1 VSNPLKAP
9 FPWFGGKSRVADIVW
24 SRLGTDCARYVEPF
38 FGSGAVLLA
47 RPLNQDG
54 LPTGDELINDLDG
67 LLANFWRALRAD
79 PAQVAHWAADPMSEI
94 DLSARHGWLINRKA
108 RMCWLLEDPDYYDPK
123 AAGWWLWGIGQS
135 IAGGWCSGEGP
146 WVHNGVQFNHVETLR
161 KVRVKAEGLDEQ
173 DQNVLGWPGISWRMP
188 GVAHKSGIHGG
199 GVAAAGLFETLE
211 RLSIRLR
218 PVMILSGDWKRVT
231 TPATM
236 YASGCPIGVFLD
248 PPYAMAERA
257 GGLYGTET
265 ECSAEVRTWA
275 IEAGQDPKMRI
286 CLAGYEG
293 EHVLPPNWE
302 CVAWKAQGGYG
313 NRSNG
318 RGKANAGRE
327 RLWFSP
333 GCLRP
338 SERLL

>member
-1 VSNPLKAP
+1 MSNQLKSP

-47 RPLNQDG
+47 RPLNQNG

-79 PAQVAHWAADPMSEI
+79 PEQVAYWAADPMSEI
-94 DLSARHGWLINRKA
+94 DLSARHGWLVNRKA
-108 RMCWLLEDPDYYDPK
+108 RLRWLLEDPDYFDPK
-123 AAGWWLWGIGQS
+123 AAGWWLWGIGQW

-146 WVHNGVQFNHVETLR
+146 WVHDGVQFHHIETMP
-161 KVRVKAEGLDEQ
+161 KARVKSDAAATSAD
-173 DQNVLGWPGISWRMP
+173 VPCWPGISRRMP
-188 GVAHKSGIHGG
+188 GVATKSGIHGE
-199 GVAAAGLFETLE
+199 GVAAAGLLQTLE
-211 RLSIRLR
+211 RLAARLK

-236 YASGCPIGVFLD
+236 YASGGPIGVFLD

-265 ECSAEVRTWA
+265 DCSAEVRAWT
-275 IEAGQDPKMRI
+275 IEAGRDPRMRI

-293 EHVLPPNWE
+293 EHELPDDWE
-302 CVAWKAQGGYG
+302 CVAWKTQGGYG
-313 NRSNG
+313 NQSDG